1 MAPPATGAAYG
12 GEQRAGAEA
21 RSVSAMKP
29 SRESSTT
36 GPDRKMI
43 DDWAAAGLPPAAP
56 DGGRAERLAE
66 ETRLIRKAID
76 LETPS
81 LPAPWKTDV
90 PPALL
95 P

>member
-1 MAPPATGAAYG
+1 
-12 GEQRAGAEA
+12 
-21 RSVSAMKP
+21 MKP
-29 SRESSTT
+29 TRESSNT

-43 DDWAAAGLPPAAP
+43 EDWAATGLPASAP

-66 ETRLIRKAID
+66 ETGLIRKAID